1 MGQSLSKVKTIPQ
14 EIEKFLPVLRY
25 KRISRQLQAENSQ
38 VKTHNQEL
46 QFKNEQLK
54 VSVESFE
61 KDNMQQSLKIQEL
74 MLENHHLQIKLE
86 SHEKSKVLKDDLHEL
101 REQISKIELIS
112 TNRLKTPGDIGGEG
126 ENFVLNCLQEAFPNN
141 SGIVRTEETNC
152 GDIMFR
158 VENSNKILMF
168 EVKNFANRSVP
179 GRDLDKFFLDLERS
193 QYHGAILVSLNSP
206 VDINVPQLVPQLHK
220 GKPYVYLDRLK
231 DSRDPVCMMQVLVSM
246 MTFMMNFASDLEHN
260 SPQLQCNQ
268 YARQLEE
275 LRKLFDKLSKSNA
288 SQGKLLDSIKSKLL
302 ESKSSGAGKLSLL
315 NVSSEQLRDQFQV
328 NGKERCLSQLRRPS
342 QEVVERTQK
351 VSRSE
356 YKSTVMQP

>member
-1 MGQSLSKVKTIPQ
+1 MGQSLSTVKTIRQ

-25 KRISRQLQAENSQ
+25 KRISRQLQAENFQ

-46 QFKNEQLK
+46 QSQNEQLK
-54 VSVESFE
+54 ASVESFE
-61 KDNMQQSLKIQEL
+61 KDNMQHSMKIQEL
-74 MLENHHLQIKLE
+74 MLQNQHLQIKLE

-126 ENFVLNCLQEAFPNN
+126 ENFVLNCLREAFPNN
-141 SGIVRTEETNC
+141 SGIVRTEEKNC

-158 VENSNKILMF
+158 VENSNKIIML
-168 EVKNFANRSVP
+168 EVKNFANRFVP
-179 GRDLDKFFLDLERS
+179 GKDLDKFFFDLERS
-193 QYHGAILVSLNSP
+193 TMYHGAILVSLNSP

-260 SPQLQCNQ
+260 SPQLQLNQ
-268 YARQLEE
+268 YARQTEE
-275 LRKLFDKLSKSNA
+275 LKKLFDKLLKNNA
-288 SQGKLLDSIKSKLL
+288 NQGKLLDSIKSKLL
-302 ESKSSGAGKLSLL
+302 ESKCSGTGKLSLL
-315 NVSSEQLRDQFQV
+315 NVRSELRD
-328 NGKERCLSQLRRPS
+328 
-342 QEVVERTQK
+342 
-351 VSRSE
+351 
-356 YKSTVMQP
+356 